1 MNRVGP
7 IDISNSTLTI
17 ILTFA
22 VCLPGIQASANGDK
36 VAEEPVFAHVIARCP
51 AGPDFQADP
60 CPTPTDQGVGI
71 VERLMY
77 DEKFASYRAEADI
90 DHASV
95 SDIRVLGTEP
105 GDADTCDALNV
116 QYATFLDDP
125 QEQIFLHAS
134 YFAIEDVYVAV
145 FTPRLPDDLAD
156 EDVIVSGLSLVKI
169 LDADLNRITGYA
181 GY

>member
-1 MNRVGP
+1 MRILFG
-7 IDISNSTLTI
+7 IS
-17 ILTFA
+17 ILFLLITTT
-22 VCLPGIQASANGDK
+22 ASA
-36 VAEEPVFAHVIARCP
+36 
-51 AGPDFQADP
+51 FQADP

-90 DHASV
+90 NHASV

-105 GDADTCDALNV
+105 DDADTCDALNT
-116 QYATFLDDP
+116 QYQGFIDDP
-125 QEQIFLHAS
+125 ETGMFSHAS

-145 FTPRLPDDLAD
+145 FTPRVPDDLDD
-156 EDVIVSGLSLVKI
+156 EDVIASGLSIVKI

-181 GY
+181 GF

>member
-1 MNRVGP
+1 MYKTKIIALGGF
-7 IDISNSTLTI
+7 IAIFFLLT
-17 ILTFA
+17 T
-22 VCLPGIQASANGDK
+22 PTASA
-36 VAEEPVFAHVIARCP
+36 
-51 AGPDFQADP
+51 FQADP
-60 CPTPTDQGVGI
+60 CPTPTNKAVGI

-77 DEKFASYRAEADI
+77 DEKFASDRAEADI

-105 GDADTCDALNV
+105 GDTDICDALNV

-134 YFAIEDVYVAV
+134 YFAVDNVYVAV
-145 FTPRLPDDLAD
+145 FTPRVPDDLAD